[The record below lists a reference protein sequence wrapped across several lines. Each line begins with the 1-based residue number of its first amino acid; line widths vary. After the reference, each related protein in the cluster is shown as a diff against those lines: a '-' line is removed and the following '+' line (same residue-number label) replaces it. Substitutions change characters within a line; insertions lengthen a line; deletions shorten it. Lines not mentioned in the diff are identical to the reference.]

1 MVRVHF
7 TSTDH
12 INAWRVRDALAAHPL
27 LGGATAHI
35 TIYAHLHGIV
45 LEGWVVDESTL
56 NLAARLARRAAGPR
70 AIQTRL
76 WTRQERAQGDG
87 RQMPASAPGLP
98 RR

>member
-35 TIYAHLHGIV
+35 TICAHNHGVV
-45 LEGWVVDESTL
+45 LEGWVIDESTL
-56 NLAARLARRAAGPR
+56 NLAVRLARRAAGRR
-70 AIQTRL
+70 AIQVRL
-76 WTRQERAQGDG
+76 CTQQGRTHSDG
-87 RQMPASAPGLP
+87 RPTPTNIPNLP

>member
-35 TIYAHLHGIV
+35 TICAHLHGIV
-45 LEGWVVDESTL
+45 LEGWVIDESTL
-56 NLAARLARRAAGPR
+56 NLAMRLARRAAGRR
-70 AIQTRL
+70 AIQMRL
-76 WTRQERAQGDG
+76 CTRQERAQSDA
-87 RQMPASAPGLP
+87 RQTPESAPSLP